1 MEQQPHILLLPF
13 PALGHIKP
21 LLSLAELLCQ
31 AGLHVTFLNTDHMHR
46 SLTRLPQPSSHFPTL
61 HFDSIS
67 DGLPTDHPR
76 NMKLIGELMISLK
89 SVTKPRFRDLL
100 AELSTKSER
109 PVTCVIAD
117 GIMSFAVDIAKE
129 LGVRVITF
137 WAFSPCCLWPFL
149 CLPKLIEEGQLP
161 VGDDDMDRMIKGVPG
176 IEGLLRRR
184 DLPSICRRQLD
195 SPIFQFYVEQIKAM
209 TQTSALILNTFD
221 HLEDPTLSYIAPL
234 FSKIYTIGPLTAL
247 LTSRIKHDILQSL
260 SSFNN
265 LCEADRSCI
274 TWLDSQSLRS
284 VVYVSFGTTGLMKR
298 SQLLEFWHGLVNSG
312 KPFLWVVRRD
322 DIEGAEAE
330 HPIPEELQEGTKERG
345 FLVDWAPQEEVLAH
359 QAVGGFLTHN
369 GWNSTL
375 EGIVAGVPMVCW
387 PTLADQQINSRWVSE
402 VWRIGLD
409 MKDTCDRSTI
419 ERMIRAVMEARR
431 EEMMRSMDP
440 IVKLAHDCVNHG
452 GSSYHNLDKLIEDIK
467 EI

>member
-13 PALGHIKP
+13 PAQGHIKP
-21 LLSLAELLCQ
+21 LLSLAELLCH
-31 AGLHVTFLNTDHMHR
+31 AGLHVTFLNTDHNHHC
-46 SLTRLPQPSSHFPTL
+46 LTHLQPLSAHFPTL

-76 NMKLIGELMISLK
+76 NIQFMRDILFSVK
-89 SVTKPRFRDLL
+89 SVTKLRFRDLL
-100 AELSTKSER
+100 ADLSTKSER

-117 GIMSFAVDIAKE
+117 SIMSFAIDIAKE
-129 LGVRVITF
+129 LGVRVMTF
-137 WAFSPCCLWPFL
+137 WALSPCSLWSFL
-149 CLPKLIEEGQLP
+149 CFPKLIEEGQLP
-161 VGDDDMDRMIKGVPG
+161 VGDDDMDRMVRGVPG
-176 IEGLLRRR
+176 MEDLLRRR
-184 DLPSICRRQLD
+184 DLPGLYRLKLDDPFFISIIED
-195 SPIFQFYVEQIKAM
+195 IMAM
-209 TQTSALILNTFD
+209 TRTSALIFNTFD
-221 HLEDPTLSYIAPL
+221 NLEDPTISHIASL
-234 FSKIYTIGPLTAL
+234 FSRIYTIGPLTTL
-247 LTSRIKHDILQSL
+247 LTSRIEHDVSRSL

-265 LCEADRSCI
+265 LCEADRSCM

-284 VVYVSFGTTGLMKR
+284 VVYVSFGSTGLMTR
-298 SQLLEFWHGLVNSG
+298 GQLLEFWHGMVNSG

-322 DIEGAEAE
+322 GIEGAEGE

-375 EGIVAGVPMVCW
+375 EGIVSGVPMVCW
-387 PTLADQQINSRWVSE
+387 PTIADHQINSRLVSE

-419 ERMIRAVMEARR
+419 EMMIRAVMEERR
-431 EEMMRSMDP
+431 EEMMKSMDR
-440 IVKLAHDCVNHG
+440 IVKLAHDCVDQG

-467 EI
+467 QV